1 MKKRVWS
8 LFLALA
14 FCLTMMPMAAM
25 AETGGGNAAGG
36 EQDNV
41 HAVAAQTADD
51 ANTSGEKPD
60 GANGTGSESCTH
72 VQVTQNAENHNY
84 YCEKCNKQ
92 MFVKVKAADGTTTYG
107 TELAAAMTAAAD
119 GTTM

>member
-14 FCLTMMPMAAM
+14 LCLAMMPQTAL
-25 AETGGGNAAGG
+25 AEVGGENAAGG

-60 GANGTGSESCTH
+60 GANGTAAKAAH
-72 VQVTQNAENHNY
+72 VQVTQKRRESQLLLR
-84 YCEKCNKQ
+84 E
-92 MFVKVKAADGTTTYG
+92 V
-107 TELAAAMTAAAD
+107 
-119 GTTM
+119 